1 MNTLPP
7 DTAIRHELNPGDIGY
22 VLYLHGSL
30 YADEYGF
37 DHTFEAGMAGSLAEF
52 ATSRSEDD
60 RFWLV
65 DFQDQLAGSVAVD
78 GTSGTEAE
86 LRWLLL
92 HPDLRGRGLGRHLLQ
107 RALAFC
113 EETGHETVFL
123 WTVDRLEAAR
133 RLYESVGFERTHASA
148 ENRWGQSVTMQ
159 RYETAIIA

>member
-7 DTAIRHELNPGDIGY
+7 DTTLRHELNPGDIGY
-22 VLYLHGSL
+22 LLYLHGSL

-52 ATSRSEDD
+52 VTSRSEGD

-65 DFQDQLAGSVAVD
+65 DFQDQLAGSVPID
-78 GTSGTEAE
+78 GTSETEAE

-113 EETGHETVFL
+113 EETGYETVFL
-123 WTVDRLEAAR
+123 WTVDRLETAR
-133 RLYESVGFERTHASA
+133 RLYESVGFERTHEST
-148 ENRWGQSVTMQ
+148 EHRWGQSVTMQ
-159 RYETAIIA
+159 RYEKELP